1 MDEVNSHVLYLPPDN
16 VTNFWFYA
24 VLAAMIIFSYFVVRG
39 IREIYFETITP
50 NLCRVHQSH
59 KPTSYGSDENGTRT
73 GPHS

>member
-1 MDEVNSHVLYLPPDN
+1 MDEVNPHILYLPPDN

-39 IREIYFETITP
+39 IREIYSETITA
-50 NLCRVHQSH
+50 NLYRVNLSH
-59 KPTSYGSDENGTRT
+59 KPKGYGSDENGTRT